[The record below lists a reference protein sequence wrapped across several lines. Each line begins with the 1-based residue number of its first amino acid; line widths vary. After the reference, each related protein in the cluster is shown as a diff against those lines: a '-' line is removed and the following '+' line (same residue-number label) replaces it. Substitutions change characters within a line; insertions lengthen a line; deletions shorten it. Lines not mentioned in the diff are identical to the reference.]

1 MELSQLR
8 YFMAVAEL
16 GNMSKAAQALFVSQP
31 NLSTSISR
39 LEEEVGVPL
48 FDRRR
53 GKIVLNQNGELLL
66 ESVKRAVD
74 TLDAG
79 VRAVRDQH
87 AGKSA
92 PLSLAC
98 MTDDTDLLEHFVL
111 DNPDINLIQKRLD
124 LPALTFLL
132 ERGEVD
138 LALAVL
144 PPPSDEIVFERVYNC
159 HFVLLMSRDHPLA
172 GEASITRH
180 QLAGCRLVSI
190 HDLPALRGIS
200 WGEDGAV
207 EIGPLSTFRDVTYS
221 DIIRQAVHGSRVN
234 KETFCAAES
243 AKFGVTPAID
253 YDVRH
258 LNLLLSLVESNQ
270 CVSIVPAVKYEEL
283 YLQGGHQN
291 VVCREYADGAPEA
304 YWGIAYNKRRPL
316 NEHGQRFRAFVR
328 DYFTRINAEYAAAT
342 RA

>member
-66 ESVKRAVD
+66 ESVKRAVN

-180 QLAGCRLVSI
+180 QLAGCRLAI
-190 HDLPALRGIS
+190 D
-200 WGEDGAV
+200 
-207 EIGPLSTFRDVTYS
+207 
-221 DIIRQAVHGSRVN
+221 GSRVN

-342 RA
+342 RT

>member
-66 ESVKRAVD
+66 ESVKRAVN

-172 GEASITRH
+172 GETSITRH
-180 QLAGCRLVSI
+180 QLAGCRLAI
-190 HDLPALRGIS
+190 D
-200 WGEDGAV
+200 
-207 EIGPLSTFRDVTYS
+207 
-221 DIIRQAVHGSRVN
+221 GSRVH

>member
-66 ESVKRAVD
+66 ESVKRAVN

-144 PPPSDEIVFERVYNC
+144 PPPRMRLS
-159 HFVLLMSRDHPLA
+159 S
-172 GEASITRH
+172 S
-180 QLAGCRLVSI
+180 GC
-190 HDLPALRGIS
+190 
-200 WGEDGAV
+200 
-207 EIGPLSTFRDVTYS
+207 TT
-221 DIIRQAVHGSRVN
+221 
-234 KETFCAAES
+234 
-243 AKFGVTPAID
+243 
-253 YDVRH
+253 
-258 LNLLLSLVESNQ
+258 
-270 CVSIVPAVKYEEL
+270 
-283 YLQGGHQN
+283 
-291 VVCREYADGAPEA
+291 
-304 YWGIAYNKRRPL
+304 
-316 NEHGQRFRAFVR
+316 
-328 DYFTRINAEYAAAT
+328 AT
-342 RA
+342 SCC

>member
-1 MELSQLR
+1 
-8 YFMAVAEL
+8 
-16 GNMSKAAQALFVSQP
+16 
-31 NLSTSISR
+31 
-39 LEEEVGVPL
+39 
-48 FDRRR
+48 
-53 GKIVLNQNGELLL
+53 
-66 ESVKRAVD
+66 
-74 TLDAG
+74 
-79 VRAVRDQH
+79 
-87 AGKSA
+87 
-92 PLSLAC
+92 
-98 MTDDTDLLEHFVL
+98 
-111 DNPDINLIQKRLD
+111 
-124 LPALTFLL
+124 
-132 ERGEVD
+132 
-138 LALAVL
+138 
-144 PPPSDEIVFERVYNC
+144 
-159 HFVLLMSRDHPLA
+159 MSRDHPLA

-180 QLAGCRLVSI
+180 QLAGCRLAI
-190 HDLPALRGIS
+190 D
-200 WGEDGAV
+200 
-207 EIGPLSTFRDVTYS
+207 
-221 DIIRQAVHGSRVN
+221 GSRVN

>member
-66 ESVKRAVD
+66 ESVKRAVN

-172 GEASITRH
+172 GETSITRH
-180 QLAGCRLVSI
+180 QLAGCRLAIV
-190 HDLPALRGIS
+190 
-200 WGEDGAV
+200 
-207 EIGPLSTFRDVTYS
+207 
-221 DIIRQAVHGSRVN
+221 GSRVN

-243 AKFGVTPAID
+243 AKFGVTPVID

>member
-66 ESVKRAVD
+66 ESVKRAVN

-180 QLAGCRLVSI
+180 QLAGCRLAI
-190 HDLPALRGIS
+190 D
-200 WGEDGAV
+200 
-207 EIGPLSTFRDVTYS
+207 
-221 DIIRQAVHGSRVN
+221 GSRVN

-243 AKFGVTPAID
+243 AKFGVTPAMYVQARENVEEID
-253 YDVRH
+253 ENGSTSQD
-258 LNLLLSLVESNQ
+258 E
-270 CVSIVPAVKYEEL
+270 
-283 YLQGGHQN
+283 
-291 VVCREYADGAPEA
+291 
-304 YWGIAYNKRRPL
+304 
-316 NEHGQRFRAFVR
+316 
-328 DYFTRINAEYAAAT
+328 AT
-342 RA
+342 RAISSMQGLTVREKAVLWQLQNKSWKATNNPFDTMTGQQVYNALHAGDEEETVELPRLGQTAGETDLPTISLPRLG

>member
-66 ESVKRAVD
+66 ESVKRAVN

-180 QLAGCRLVSI
+180 QLAGCLLAI
-190 HDLPALRGIS
+190 D
-200 WGEDGAV
+200 
-207 EIGPLSTFRDVTYS
+207 
-221 DIIRQAVHGSRVN
+221 GSRVN

>member
-172 GEASITRH
+172 GETSITRH
-180 QLAGCRLVSI
+180 QLAGCCLAI
-190 HDLPALRGIS
+190 D
-200 WGEDGAV
+200 
-207 EIGPLSTFRDVTYS
+207 
-221 DIIRQAVHGSRVN
+221 GSRVN